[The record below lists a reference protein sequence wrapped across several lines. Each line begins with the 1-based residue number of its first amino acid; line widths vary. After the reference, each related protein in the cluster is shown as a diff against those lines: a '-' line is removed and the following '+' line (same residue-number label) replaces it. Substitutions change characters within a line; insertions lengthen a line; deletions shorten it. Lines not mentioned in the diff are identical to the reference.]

1 MNLANK
7 LTFLRILLIPVFMW
21 FVLMDM
27 PYGKTLAAA
36 IFLLAAVTDSLDG
49 YVARKRNEITNLGK
63 LLDPL
68 ADKLLVAA
76 ALILLV
82 EIGRIPSWIAIII
95 IGREFLVT
103 GLRGVAAAE
112 GIVIP
117 ASNPAKI
124 KTVVQIA
131 ALALL
136 LLDDYFLALA
146 GFSPGVW
153 MLYLALIF
161 TVYTGCEY
169 MVQTF
174 AEIKMT

>member
-1 MNLANK
+1 MWLA
-7 LTFLRILLIPVFMW
+7 
-21 FVLMDM
+21 LMDI
-27 PYGKTLAAA
+27 PYGKAIAAVV
-36 IFLLAAVTDSLDG
+36 FLLAAATDGLDG

-82 EIGRIPSWIAIII
+82 GTGRISSWIAVII

-103 GLRGVAAAE
+103 GLRGIAAAE
-112 GIVIP
+112 GVVIP
-117 ASNPAKI
+117 ASNSAKI
-124 KTVVQIA
+124 KTVVQIV

-136 LLDDYFLALA
+136 LLDEFFVALA
-146 GFSPGVW
+146 GFSPGIWV
-153 MLYLALIF
+153 LYLALAF
-161 TVYTGCEY
+161 TVYTGYEY
-169 MVQTF
+169 MIQTF